1 MRLLKSLNNCSFL
14 FFLLNLFIVFF
25 ISLEIFSPL
34 GISFLNFDFK
44 ISQEVS
50 HVIAFIRDKVD
61 FVRFGPKTS
70 PVFVHRIESSDELAM
85 GLTAMFRF

>member
-14 FFLLNLFIVFF
+14 FFLLNLFIVIL

-44 ISQEVS
+44 ISHEVS
-50 HVIAFIRDKVD
+50 HMIAFIRDRVD
-61 FVRFGPKTS
+61 FVRLGPRTS
-70 PVFVHRIESSDELAM
+70 PVFVQRIESSDELAV